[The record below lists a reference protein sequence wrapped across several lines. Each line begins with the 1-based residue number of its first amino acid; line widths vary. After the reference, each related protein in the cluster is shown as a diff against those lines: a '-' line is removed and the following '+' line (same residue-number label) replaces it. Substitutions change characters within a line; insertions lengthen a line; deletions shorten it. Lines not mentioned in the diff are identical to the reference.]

1 MTAQPT
7 RASFTPLSGP
17 AANRAIAVH
26 FNPESLQIAITNT
39 LEDKGQ
45 GREKKQYVTKS
56 SAKLT
61 MDLIFDTTHSGSDVR
76 QHTGQMAKLMEPGEP
91 QRNRGAPPSVVRF
104 EWGSFSFQ
112 GLVESYKETLDF
124 FSPNGV
130 PLRAS
135 INLTLASQEQV
146 FQSLTQGSE
155 RRFEPVVQNL
165 SSSGE
170 SLTDVVTRAGNANA
184 SRAVASEN
192 NQESIRFPDRVIS
205 LPDEIPLAPPTAFAS
220 GAAAASSGLGGGIGL
235 GASGGPGAGAGFS
248 GGASLGVGGGIS
260 GGAGLTASAAGGIG
274 AAFAAGAALTASA
287 GADFSVQGGATLPAI
302 GGRASAGVSASAG
315 AFAGLRTSASATG
328 PPVRLDP
335 ARLNAPEE
343 ALAVSTDARAG
354 FEVGGR
360 AAIAGSASLRADV
373 GAQASLQ
380 DRIQFG

>member
-39 LEDKGQ
+39 LEDKGR
-45 GREKKQYVTKS
+45 GRDKKQYVTKS

-61 MDLIFDTTHSGSDVR
+61 MDLIFDTTDTGSDVR

-146 FQSLTQGSE
+146 FQSLTQGSD

-170 SLTDVVTRAGNANA
+170 SLTDVATRAGNANA

-192 NQESIRFPDRVIS
+192 NQESIRFPDQVIA
-205 LPDEIPLAPPTAFAS
+205 LPDEIPLAPPAAFAS
-220 GAAAASSGLGGGIGL
+220 GAAAASAGLGGGIGL
-235 GASGGPGAGAGFS
+235 GAEAGF
-248 GGASLGVGGGIS
+248 S

-274 AAFAAGAALTASA
+274 AGFAAGVALTASA
-287 GADFSVQGGATLPAI
+287 GGDFSVQGGATLPAI
-302 GGRASAGVSASAG
+302 GGRASAGVAASAG

-335 ARLNAPEE
+335 ARLNPPEE

-360 AAIAGSASLRADV
+360 AAITGSASLRADV
-373 GAQASLQ
+373 GSQASLQ